1 MIWITMKLFITSLWS
16 LIMLKSVDIMAAGLA
31 ADIMAAD
38 TTAVDTTEV
47 DITGDSNKLKI
58 KNLLKMRL
66 NDY

>member
-1 MIWITMKLFITSLWS
+1 
-16 LIMLKSVDIMAAGLA
+16 MLKSVDIMAAGLA